1 MNDIQKLQLGIGIFL
16 FVLLAV
22 NVLNAWLTDRDSKKF
37 EHWEAIDKLTNK
49 GGETKSLSCEKIA
62 IFKRLRII
70 IKLKTK

>member
-49 GGETKSLSCEKIA
+49 ACK
-62 IFKRLRII
+62 
-70 IKLKTK
+70 